1 MVITIYALYICR
13 YSEFAICYSCIW
25 GSLRL
30 TQNYGIPSA
39 PLPLYMQW
47 HIKLVQNIAFID
59 VLIYIAKRLVLV
71 VVKL

>member
-1 MVITIYALYICR
+1 MLLMYLGLAQAR
-13 YSEFAICYSCIW
+13 
-25 GSLRL
+25 
-30 TQNYGIPSA
+30 QNYGIPSA

-47 HIKLVQNIAFID
+47 YIKLVQNIAFIGD